1 MAKIEQRREEV
12 AGYLQQNDGQKIRQ
26 RHIAASLGISQQMI
40 SRVLSNMIEEGAVA
54 RSNQDRRGSASFFPS
69 LACTRLISPRISSGK
84 GTTPPMRP

>member
-54 RSNQDRRGSASFFPS
+54 RSRNLGYQWRGDDEKSDR
-69 LACTRLISPRISSGK
+69 
-84 GTTPPMRP
+84 